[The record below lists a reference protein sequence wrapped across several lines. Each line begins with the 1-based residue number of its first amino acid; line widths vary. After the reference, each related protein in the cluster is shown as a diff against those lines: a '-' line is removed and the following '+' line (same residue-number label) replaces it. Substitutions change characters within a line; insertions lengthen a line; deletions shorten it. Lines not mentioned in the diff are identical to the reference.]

1 MYRRGLVD
9 ILKENILEDLKEGLL
24 EYKIAE
30 EFLVNIRKEFG
41 EEDKES
47 VKMAELRRLEQG
59 NKIIRNLS
67 RNLGEQQGIV
77 NTKKDC

>member
-9 ILKENILEDLKEGLL
+9 IWKENILEDLKEGLL